1 MKNQKMGF
9 FGFLI
14 IIFIIAML
22 VQYWYIFVAVLV
34 LGGAAY
40 LYDYRRQQAIAAQA
54 AKTAQ
59 AQAAEQATIARLKA
73 YKDLLDTGAI
83 TQEDYNHK
91 KAELLR
97 LDSHEELKF

>member
-40 LYDYRRQQAIAAQA
+40 LYYYRRQQAIA
-54 AKTAQ
+54 

-73 YKDLLDTGAI
+73 YKDLLDIGAI

>member
-22 VQYWYIFVAVLV
+22 VQYWYIFV
-34 LGGAAY
+34 GAAY
-40 LYDYRRQQAIAAQA
+40 LYYYRRQQAIAAQA

>member
-40 LYDYRRQQAIAAQA
+40 LYYYRRQQAIAAQA
-54 AKTAQ
+54 AKTTQ
-59 AQAAEQATIARLKA
+59 AQAAEQATNARLKA